1 MVLTDYRPEWCL
13 LITGMNDACW
23 SWQKYYLFNADVT
36 LSVLI
41 PGLHDAY

>member
-1 MVLTDYRPEWCL
+1 MMLTDYRQ
-13 LITGMNDACW
+13 GNDACW